1 MGSSDDRFR
10 EMFFEEA
17 RELLISLEEGLM
29 DLERRQGDRAHLD
42 KTFRAAHSI
51 KGAAAMVGLEPIARF
66 THGIEA
72 VLEKIRAG
80 SLAVDSDIITTL
92 LESRDHLAAMV
103 EGDAAG
109 SPIPGSGELS
119 QKLSDLLRVTPPGP
133 APAPSRPA
141 PEAGGPGSVSG
152 RAAPAIPAR
161 TELPLGPPR
170 PAAPAAPAAT
180 PDHATAPPAD
190 VAGAPSS
197 SSAAAAAGT
206 GPIKPRPRAS
216 RARKKKEGG
225 EPKAR
230 PRQSK
235 SRAMGKAGSP
245 VPVGARPPAGAS
257 ESSLQPE
264 SSSSSYEIRLTPG
277 PDTLRRGVNPLG
289 VLDELREL
297 GEWTVTTDPQAVP
310 LLDELDP
317 ERCYLSWTITVRTDA
332 EPERLKDV
340 FLFVSEDSKV
350 QVERRL
356 VDGTAVPVRLDSD
369 DQQPAMI
376 PTAADFLAPSPA
388 SGVGSVAAPALAR
401 ESAAAD
407 ASTSHG
413 ARRVAGTAAAG
424 AGPSRPA
431 TQVGGLSPF
440 PGARPHARI
449 RVDALQLDDLVGLA
463 GELAVLSDNLQGL
476 RELSGLVPWLHALEA
491 LQRVS
496 RQIRDTTLELRMVPV
511 DELFSRFPRVVRD
524 LADRS
529 GKEIEL
535 KIVGQDTK
543 LDRTIVERL
552 GDPMVHLIRNAV
564 DHALETPQERLAQ
577 GKPRMGRITLIAGH
591 EGDRVAIRVEDDGR
605 GLDREKII
613 QKGTARGLI
622 PAGVSAEDP
631 RVVSLIF
638 EPGFSTR
645 DDVSEMSGRGVGL
658 DVVRDSVRGLR
669 GSLAVESTPGKGTS
683 FIFRLPLTLAL
694 IDGLLVETA
703 GGQFVVPLA
712 QVEECVSLN
721 GTSPALAKER
731 PCVSVRGEL
740 VPMISLRSLFRSN
753 GPLPARQELLLTRH
767 AGQRVGVA
775 VDRLVGR
782 VQAVIQS
789 LGEGLHGLSRF
800 SGATILGDGSV
811 SLILDLSAVVTE
823 SLVANHSVH
832 FTPSGGVRAESLR

>member
-1 MGSSDDRFR
+1 
-10 EMFFEEA
+10 MFFEEA

-72 VLEKIRAG
+72 VLDKIRAG
-80 SLAVDSDIITTL
+80 TLAVDSDIITTL

-103 EGDAAG
+103 EGESAG
-109 SPIPGSGELS
+109 SPVPGSGDLS
-119 QKLSDLLRVTPPGP
+119 QRLSDLLRVTPPATAVAPPPSLP
-133 APAPSRPA
+133 APGKPGQPESAPVVGRPLPADRAQVPPAAEKSEQATSKAKPENGPSARQGGSGVSPDSSGAAPVAAAPPSPPQPGAPEIKKKSAAPSRP
-141 PEAGGPGSVSG
+141 
-152 RAAPAIPAR
+152 
-161 TELPLGPPR
+161 
-170 PAAPAAPAAT
+170 
-180 PDHATAPPAD
+180 
-190 VAGAPSS
+190 
-197 SSAAAAAGT
+197 
-206 GPIKPRPRAS
+206 
-216 RARKKKEGG
+216 RARKG
-225 EPKAR
+225 
-230 PRQSK
+230 K
-235 SRAMGKAGSP
+235 SRAMNKAAPTDVVGTGPAARVPDQSP
-245 VPVGARPPAGAS
+245 QPDSPPF
-257 ESSLQPE
+257 
-264 SSSSSYEIRLTPG
+264 SYEILLAPG

-297 GEWTVTTDPQAVP
+297 GESSVTADPKAVP

-317 ERCYLSWTITVRTDA
+317 ERCYLTWKITVQTDA
-332 EPERLKDV
+332 DPERLRDV
-340 FLFVSEDSKV
+340 FLFVSEDCKV
-350 QVERRL
+350 GVERRL
-356 VDGTAVPVRLDSD
+356 ADGTTLPVPLDSGL
-369 DQQPAMI
+369 PGPSVT
-376 PTAADFLAPSPA
+376 PTAADFLAPGP
-388 SGVGSVAAPALAR
+388 V
-401 ESAAAD
+401 
-407 ASTSHG
+407 
-413 ARRVAGTAAAG
+413 AAAG
-424 AGPSRPA
+424 SMEIPSFGGLAAAEPSSTNGAQTAAGSPLAAPTQTRA
-431 TQVGGLSPF
+431 AAQVGGLSPF

-463 GELAVLSDNLQGL
+463 GELAIVSDNLQGL
-476 RELSGLVPWLHALEA
+476 RENSEMVPWLHALEA

-535 KIVGQDTK
+535 RIVGQETR

-564 DHALETPQERLAQ
+564 DHAIETPQERLAQ
-577 GKPRMGRITLIAGH
+577 GKPRMGRITLVAGH
-591 EGDRVAIRVEDDGR
+591 EGDRVAVRVEDDGR
-605 GLDREKII
+605 GLDRERIVK
-613 QKGTARGLI
+613 KGLARGLI
-622 PAGVSAEDP
+622 PAGVSPEDP

-645 DDVSEMSGRGVGL
+645 DNVSELSGRGVGL
-658 DVVRDSVRGLR
+658 DVVRDAVRGLR
-669 GSLAVESTPGKGTS
+669 GTLSVESTPGKGTS

-712 QVEECVSLN
+712 QVEECVSLG

-740 VPMISLRSLFRSN
+740 VPMICLRSLFRSN

-789 LGEGLHGLSRF
+789 LGQGLHGLSRF

-823 SLVANHSVH
+823 SLVANQSVQ